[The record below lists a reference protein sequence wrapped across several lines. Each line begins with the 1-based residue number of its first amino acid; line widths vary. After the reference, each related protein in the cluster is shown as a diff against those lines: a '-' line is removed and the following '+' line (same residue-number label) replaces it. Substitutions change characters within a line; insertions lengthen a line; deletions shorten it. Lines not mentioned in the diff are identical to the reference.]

1 MLSPYRVP
9 GPDGRA
15 RHPVRQNPRR
25 TWGADVIQIEPPG
38 GSSARRIGPF
48 YRDEPGPDSSLF
60 WWSYAANKRSIT
72 LNLHTPDGR
81 ALLKRLLPT
90 ADFLVE
96 SGAPGELAA
105 LGLGYTDLAEINPAL
120 IVVSITPFGQTG
132 PYANYQAPDL
142 VGIGMAGLMYVTG
155 DPDRAPVRVGFPHF
169 YPARRRGRR
178 HRRDAGARPPH
189 PHRHRA
195 ARGCIV
201 PGRRGPRAGQTR
213 RRATR
218 WTGRSSNASGSYRQT
233 GSDNYMR
240 ITWQCSDGFVN
251 FLFSGGAGAGA
262 SANNLVRWMA
272 EEGMGDAYMESLDFT
287 QWGYGTITLEMME
300 RMVPVIERFH
310 AHPHQAGAV
319 STAPYPGALLLFP
332 VATPRDICGDPQL
345 AARGYFR
352 QVRHVAFD
360 EPLTCRVRSPT
371 PAPAPLNSATR
382 RRCSASTTVPFTL
395 TSSACNRRSWRGCE
409 KSTPCDGDLTGTH
422 NPLSPG
428 GRGLG

>member
-1 MLSPYRVP
+1 MANEPACRPDREGMLSPYRVLDLTDER
-9 GPDGRA
+9 GILCGKILADL
-15 RHPVRQNPRR
+15 
-25 TWGADVIQIEPPG
+25 GADVIQVEPPG

-72 LNLHTPDGR
+72 LNLHAPDGL

-105 LGLGYTDLAEINPAL
+105 LGLGYADLAEINPAL

-169 YPARRRGRR
+169 YLHG
-178 HRRDAGARPPH
+178 AGAGAAGAMLAH
-189 PHRHRA
+189 AHRTRT
-195 ARGCIV
+195 G
-201 PGRRGPRAGQTR
+201 AGQHVDVSCQDAVA
-213 RRATR
+213 RALA
-218 WTGRSSNASGSYRQT
+218 NAPQSYALDGAIIKRQGSYRQT

-240 ITWQCSDGFVN
+240 ITWECSDGYVN

-287 QWGYGTITLEMME
+287 QWGYGTITLEMMG
-300 RMVPVIERFH
+300 RMVPVIERFMRTH
-310 AHPHQAGAV
+310 TKQELFDGAV
-319 STAPYPGALLLFP
+319 SRRLLLFP
-332 VATPRDICGDPQL
+332 VATPQDICNDPQL
-345 AARGYFR
+345 AARDYFR
-352 QVRHVAFD
+352 QVRHPAFD
-360 EPLTCRVRSPT
+360 EPLTLPG
-371 PAPAPLNSATR
+371 
-382 RRCSASTTVPFTL
+382 PFAN
-395 TSSACNRRSWRGCE
+395 SSACPIELRCPPPMLGEHNRAVYVDE
-409 KSTPCDGDLTGTH
+409 L
-422 NPLSPG
+422 
-428 GRGLG
+428 GLQPQELARLREINAV